1 MSSML
6 QVLLVDDHELIRAGL
21 KQILQAGLG
30 RMNIGEATD
39 SSDALALLQEQR
51 WDIAITDITLPGRS
65 GLDLLTEFRTARP
78 EMPVLVL
85 SVLSEDE
92 IATRVL
98 KAGAAGFVHK
108 ETSGEELVKAVRKVL
123 GGGKYVSASLAEK
136 LAMQIGNP
144 VTEDPH
150 RKLSDREYL
159 VMTMLAGG
167 QTLTQISRMLSLSIK
182 TISTYRSRIMQ
193 KMHMATNAD
202 LTRYAL
208 KHGLVQ

>member
-167 QTLTQISRMLSLSIK
+167 QTLTQISKMLSLSIK

-193 KMHMATNAD
+193 KMRMATNAD

-208 KHGLVQ
+208 KHGLVE